1 MTPDLNRFI
10 TAQDADDGYDCYL
23 RRIKDGDVSGRW
35 VDYVFPQIFTKS
47 MPDSEATP
55 CPAII
60 SALQS
65 NTFSYSRTIWDDEI
79 RI

>member
-23 RRIKDGDVSGRW
+23 QRIKDGDVSGGW

-47 MPDSEATP
+47 MPDSDA
-55 CPAII
+55 AYV
-60 SALQS
+60 L
-65 NTFSYSRTIWDDEI
+65 
-79 RI
+79 